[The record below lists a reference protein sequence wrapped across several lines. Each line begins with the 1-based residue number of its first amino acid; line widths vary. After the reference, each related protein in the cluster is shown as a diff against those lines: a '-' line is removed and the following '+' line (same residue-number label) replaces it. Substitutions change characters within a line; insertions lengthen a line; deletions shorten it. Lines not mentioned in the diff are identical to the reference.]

1 VKVVFSPKQKE
12 HDPQS
17 FFVAGN
23 LHPHPEVPERADV
36 LFSAS
41 QDAGLAAEEPT
52 DYGLEYIGAVH
63 TPRYLHYL
71 ENIFTRWSRIK
82 GGAQEVIPGVH
93 PDRRD
98 CGYPASAEGQA
109 GFHHADLSCP
119 IGANTWHGALWSAHT
134 AAHAAHQVRLGDD
147 ACYALARPPGHHAAK
162 DFAAGFCY
170 LANTAIAAT
179 ALRQSFERVA
189 ILDVDVHHGNGTQ
202 DIFYDRADILT
213 LSIHAN
219 PVRFYPFFW
228 GHADEHGKGEG
239 KGFNVNLPL
248 TRGTGDDDYLQ
259 TLESALDTIRRFAP
273 DALVIALGL
282 DAFEGD
288 PLRGLAI
295 STTGFGRIGQR
306 IGAMS
311 LPTVIVQEGGYLS
324 AALGTNL
331 ATFLNGFMLGHG
343 R

>member
-1 VKVVFSPKQKE
+1 MKIVFSQKQKE
-12 HDPQS
+12 HDPQA

-23 LHPHPEVPERADV
+23 LHPHPEVPERAAI
-36 LFSAS
+36 LFAAARHS
-41 QDAGLAAEEPT
+41 GLTAEEPV
-52 DYGLEYIGAVH
+52 DYGLEHVRAVH
-63 TPRYLHYL
+63 SPRYLNYL

-82 GGAQEVIPGVH
+82 GSTQEVVPGVH

-119 IGANTWHGALWSAHT
+119 IGAHTWHSALWSAHT
-134 AAHAAHQVRLGDD
+134 AAHAAYQVLSGNH
-147 ACYALARPPGHHAAK
+147 ASYALCRPPGHHAAK
-162 DFAAGFCY
+162 DYAAGFCY

-179 ALRQSFERVA
+179 VLRQKFERVA
-189 ILDVDVHHGNGTQ
+189 VLDVDVHHGNGTQ
-202 DIFYDRADILT
+202 DIFYDRADVLT
-213 LSIHAN
+213 VSLHAD

-228 GHADEHGKGEG
+228 GHANEQGSGEG
-239 KGFNVNLPL
+239 EGFNVNLPL
-248 TRGTGDDDYLQ
+248 SRGTGDDDYLQ
-259 TLESALDTIRRFAP
+259 TLDVALDAIHRFSP

-295 STTGFGRIGQR
+295 STAGFGRIGKR

-324 AALGTNL
+324 AELGSNL
-331 ATFLNGFMLGHG
+331 TAFLDGFILGHG